1 MEQLTY
7 RRLRSAADAGW
18 AEAYR
23 LYEASFPPC
32 ERRSERDCAAVLG
45 DDRLHAECVFDG
57 ERFAGLIFW
66 WQAGDGWA
74 YLEHLAV
81 DPALRGRSYGARML
95 RDLRARVGR
104 VVLEIEPPEDD
115 ISRRRRGFYERN
127 GFVYNAYDYIHPSY
141 SQPPRPHRLVVMSAP
156 AALAPAAFEAFR
168 AFAHGVAAACAG
180 R

>member
-1 MEQLTY
+1 MEQLIY

-18 AEAYR
+18 DAAYR
-23 LYEASFPPC
+23 LYKASFPSC
-32 ERRSERDCAAVLG
+32 ERRCEQACAAVLD

-115 ISRRRRGFYERN
+115 MSRRRQGFYERN
-127 GFVYNAYDYIHPSY
+127 GFVCNAYDYIHPSY
-141 SQPPRPHRLVVMSAP
+141 LLPPQPHRLVVMSYP

-168 AFAHGVAAACAG
+168 AFAHGVATAYAE